1 MKIHYSKQ
9 KIRSILLFLIF
20 LGLGVLILL
29 GYLIFKR
36 LQQNRSLSGESGN
49 VSQPKSPPLNPANA
63 TPEQKIDILKNL
75 SPSEPSQN
83 LSQKKKLDILKQL
96 APQKTQQ
103 RSKGSTAPIQDMSYA
118 QKKKILEQLSH
129 K

>member
-20 LGLGVLILL
+20 LGLGVLLFL
-29 GYLIFKR
+29 GYFIAKR
-36 LQQNRSLSGESGN
+36 LSNEMQGGQGN
-49 VSQPKSPPLNPANA
+49 VLPPTSAPLNPARA

-75 SPSEPSQN
+75 APTKPSQN
-83 LSQKKKLDILKQL
+83 LSQEKKFDILKQL
-96 APQKTQQ
+96 APKKIQQK
-103 RSKGSTAPIQDMSYA
+103 SKGGTTPIQDMDYM

-129 K
+129 Q